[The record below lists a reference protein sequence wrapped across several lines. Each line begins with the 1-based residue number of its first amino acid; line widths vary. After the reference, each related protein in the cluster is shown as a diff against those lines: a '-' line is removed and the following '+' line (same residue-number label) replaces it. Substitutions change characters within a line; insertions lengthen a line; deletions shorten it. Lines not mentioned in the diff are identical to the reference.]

1 MEVCEAVEQR
11 GAGTADDLHEVDVL
25 ISDLAALL
33 DAGLVVVHE
42 TVLGPPRYGVGA
54 EAGDPANESGD
65 AARSSS
71 RDRRRDPASTGFLR

>member
-1 MEVCEAVEQR
+1 MEVCEVVEQL
-11 GAGTADDLHEVDVL
+11 GAGTADDLHEVDEL

-54 EAGDPANESGD
+54 EPG
-65 AARSSS
+65 
-71 RDRRRDPASTGFLR
+71 DRRMVQVGAREEVTADSART